1 MSLKVNNLLT
11 NTTFTGTDASIELKE
26 GETYTGVVKE
36 RLSADEAIIQI
47 RGKDVQVKFEGEIP
61 EGGRI
66 EFRIADNSDGVPL
79 ARIVK
84 NPPKAEQAVINQE
97 IGKLLK
103 FLDPTFPQEL
113 RQELAKM
120 LLSSGI
126 PVDKKMI
133 EILNQFLVESTSN
146 DQQKF
151 ETIAALLNK
160 KLDITLPNL
169 VAVDAALNSKPIALM
184 IRNILTNPTQQS
196 EGPLL
201 LMKSF
206 MEDPIP
212 QESVGNLTQSS
223 KERLVS
229 SENRVNTV
237 GKESSM
243 FFNGTEEN
251 GKKISE
257 DVRINGPSTE
267 EHLNHEN
274 SLDENG
280 RIRLIKDSVQKNM
293 EEIINI
299 IQNLQK
305 YDENEY
311 LQHLANFPSKEYIVA
326 EVTRKLGEIAENF
339 KQLQKN
345 VVRNIDNLLLSIQQ
359 NRGNVSQQIKPL
371 LENTI
376 DLIDKAILKSEITLF
391 TDMKTEKELL
401 QASSQLAEARRL
413 LAKGD
418 QMGARQIVE
427 EVKNIVQK
435 IEFRPVDVKVRHYIS
450 KEIFVIEPTSYTEKW
465 NHPIERYLYQQQPM
479 GSSAKSVYEMF
490 RSLGLNYDSEVAQ
503 AITFQSGKE
512 TLETAQKNV
521 KAELLHL
528 LKNDSQYHLHTLL
541 PKDIERALNHLTG
554 QQLLSKSD
562 TGSALQSMFFS
573 LPLVLGTQVENLNVY
588 INSKKDGNKIDW
600 ENCSI
605 YFLIETKKMGETGIL
620 LTSAD
625 CNLSI
630 TLKND
635 TEGFREKMEP
645 LVRKYK
651 EKLTEIGYHVTGI
664 HFTKLN
670 PEPTVKVPKVENKV
684 IEQVSISNKKGFD
697 FKI

>member
-1 MSLKVNNLLT
+1 MKVNNLSL
-11 NTTFTGTDASIELKE
+11 NTSIKGSESNPDLKE

-36 RLSADEAIIQI
+36 RLSADEAMIQI
-47 RGKDVQVKFEGEIP
+47 RGKEVQVKFEGEIP

-66 EFRIADNSDGVPL
+66 EFRIADIADGVLL
-79 ARIVK
+79 ARIVT
-84 NPPKAEQAVINQE
+84 NPLKAEQAAINQE
-97 IGKLLK
+97 IGRLLK
-103 FLDPTFPQEL
+103 LLDPTFPQEL

-126 PVDKKMI
+126 PVEKKMI
-133 EILNQFLVESTSN
+133 ETLNQFLAESTSN

-169 VAVDAALNSKPIALM
+169 VAIDAALNSKPIADM
-184 IRNILTNPTQQS
+184 IRKMFTNPPQQNK
-196 EGPLL
+196 GPLL
-201 LMKSF
+201 VMKSF
-206 MEDPIP
+206 MEDLPP
-212 QESVGNLTQSS
+212 QESVGNLSQSS
-223 KERLVS
+223 RERLVS
-229 SENRVNTV
+229 LEGRAEII
-237 GKESSM
+237 GKGSAM
-243 FFNGTEEN
+243 FSDGTEGI
-251 GKKISE
+251 GKKVNE
-257 DVRINGPSTE
+257 DVRINSPLTE
-267 EHLNHEN
+267 EHLDLEN

-299 IQNLQK
+299 IQNLQQ
-305 YDENEY
+305 YEENEY
-311 LQHLANFPSKEYIVA
+311 LQHLANFPAKEYIVA

-345 VVRNIDNLLLSIQQ
+345 VVRNIDNLLLLSQQ
-359 NRGNVSQQIKPL
+359 RMGNASQQIKPL

-376 DLIDKAILKSEITLF
+376 DLIDTAILKSEITLF

-401 QASSQLAEARRL
+401 QSSSQLAEARRL

-427 EVKNIVQK
+427 EVKNMLQK
-435 IEFRPVDVKVRHYIS
+435 IEFRPVDVKVKHYIS
-450 KEIFVIEPTSYTEKW
+450 KEIFAMEPTSNTERW
-465 NHPIERYLYQQQPM
+465 NHPIERYLFQHQPI
-479 GSSAKSVYEMF
+479 GSSAKSVYEKF
-490 RSLGLNYDSEVAQ
+490 RSLGLNYESEIAQ
-503 AITFQSGKE
+503 AITFQSGTE

-528 LKNDSQYHLHTLL
+528 LKNDGHHHLQTLL
-541 PKDIERALNHLTG
+541 PKDIEHALNHLTG

-562 TGSALQSMFFS
+562 TSSALQSMFFS

-588 INSKKDGNKIDW
+588 INSKKEGNKIDW

-625 CNLSI
+625 RNLSI

-645 LVRKYK
+645 LVGKYK
-651 EKLTEIGYHVTGI
+651 EKLMEIGYHITSI
-664 HFTKLN
+664 QFTKLN
-670 PEPTVKVPKVENKV
+670 PEPPGKEQKAENKA
-684 IEQVSISNKKGFD
+684 IEPVSIPNRKGFD